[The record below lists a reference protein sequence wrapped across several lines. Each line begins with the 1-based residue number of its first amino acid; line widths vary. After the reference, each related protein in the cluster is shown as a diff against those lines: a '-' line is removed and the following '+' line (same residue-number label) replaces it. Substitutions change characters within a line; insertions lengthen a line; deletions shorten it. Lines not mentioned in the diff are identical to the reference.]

1 MIGSMA
7 PPQDRT
13 ATHLRKLAALVTQRR
28 VALDITDKR
37 VAAKRCVLSVTTY
50 SKIEKGEP
58 VTDTSYAKL
67 EAGFGML
74 SGSCRAVLDGA
85 DSITLRDGT
94 ELIES
99 AQIVRFDPGKLKA
112 GLRQAVTRSAG
123 VVAPD
128 LTLGQVDAMYEGMI
142 KALEEQG
149 VFPDEE

>member
-1 MIGSMA
+1 M
-7 PPQDRT
+7 DRT

-28 VALDITDKR
+28 VALEITDKR
-37 VAAKRCVLSVTTY
+37 VAAKRCQLSVTTY
-50 SKIEKGEP
+50 SKIEKGES

-67 EAGFGML
+67 EAGFDML

-85 DSITLRDGT
+85 DSIKLRDGS
-94 ELIES
+94 ELVES
-99 AQIVRFDPGKLKA
+99 AQIIRFDPGKLKA

-123 VVAPD
+123 VVAPG

-142 KALEEQG
+142 KELEEQG